1 MPIRLRQSA
10 KIEVSSSTR
19 ENKDLGN
26 VAWEIVTDGLGEGG
40 AWKTLVPAGASLLEL
55 KLDNIAN
62 VKFLVLLTS
71 AKDPTQTP
79 VALDFRKNGSGGEIF
94 QVKPLSSVKQG
105 QFLITSEGITSLFVT
120 NAGAVDME
128 VVVVAGGD

>member
-1 MPIRLRQSA
+1 M
-10 KIEVSSSTR
+10 
-19 ENKDLGN
+19 
-26 VAWEIVTDGLGEGG
+26 AWEIVTDGLGEGG
-40 AWKTLVPAGASLLEL
+40 AWKTLVPAGATLLEL
-55 KLDNIAN
+55 KLDNIAD

-79 VALDFRKNGSGGEIF
+79 VALDFRKNSNGGEIF

-120 NAGAVDME
+120 NAGSVDME
-128 VVVVAGGD
+128 VVIVAGGD